1 MTIYIVTNKATG
13 KEVYRYDNDVPGD
26 GPGIEFATHD
36 HTEFVEVNPD
46 GSIEGSVTL
55 VESKITKLAFRNR
68 FTQAEKVAIE
78 IAALDDPAAPMQQR
92 ALAAALRANQAD
104 IQAAQYVDL
113 NREDT
118 RTGVQTLESVG
129 LIAVGRAEV
138 ILDTEPTEQ
147 EVYRGN

>member
-1 MTIYIVTNKATG
+1 MPTYIVTNKATG
-13 KEVYRYDNDVPGD
+13 AETYRYSNDTPVEWTGM
-26 GPGIEFATHD
+26 EFATHD
-36 HTEFVEVNPD
+36 HVAEVEVNPD
-46 GSIEGSVTL
+46 GSIEGSATL
-55 VESKITKLAFRNR
+55 IESKITKLAFRNR

-138 ILDTEPTEQ
+138 ILDTAPTEQ
-147 EVYRGN
+147 EVYRG

>member
-1 MTIYIVTNKATG
+1 MPTYIVTNKATG
-13 KEVYRYDNDVPGD
+13 AEVTRYCSSQITEQINQADYPLADFDHAEYNEEVPAVAAA
-26 GPGIEFATHD
+26 PM
-36 HTEFVEVNPD
+36 
-46 GSIEGSVTL
+46 
-55 VESKITKLAFRNR
+55 KITKLAFRNR

-129 LIAVGRAEV
+129 LIATGRAEE
-138 ILDTEPTEQ
+138 IIDTAPSAQ
-147 EVYRGN
+147 EVYRGE